1 MKPLTFT
8 FVIVVN
14 LIVSFRSA
22 AATSVETTHET
33 QTLLQ
38 GIMVSGKDIVYP
50 KDAEAR
56 KAGGIFEGTMSI
68 SPDGSVSSIKVK
80 KSTGSSVLDNSVLKT
95 LNAYKFKPGTTG
107 PLKWWIKFYPGED
120 KLKIECLTS
129 S

>member
-1 MKPLTFT
+1 MKALTFT

-14 LIVSFRSA
+14 LIVLFRSA

-56 KAGGIFEGTMSI
+56 KAGGIFEGT
-68 SPDGSVSSIKVK
+68 
-80 KSTGSSVLDNSVLKT
+80 
-95 LNAYKFKPGTTG
+95 
-107 PLKWWIKFYPGED
+107 
-120 KLKIECLTS
+120 
-129 S
+129 